1 MQYSNSKSS
10 SYFHAATAVSAGRA
24 SLQVQIVPWGISV
37 LDKNHLIFKA
47 SYLLYYYS
55 AGHYDY
61 RKAILFPIII
71 LIKKLF
77 HYYFFSW

>member
-47 SYLLYYYS
+47 SYLVGRYIDIYTVL
-55 AGHYDY
+55 
-61 RKAILFPIII
+61 AIMIIE
-71 LIKKLF
+71 KQ
-77 HYYFFSW
+77 YFFSNH

>member
-10 SYFHAATAVSAGRA
+10 SYFHAATAVSAGQA

-47 SYLLYYYS
+47 SY
-55 AGHYDY
+55 
-61 RKAILFPIII
+61 I
-71 LIKKLF
+71 
-77 HYYFFSW
+77 